1 MAEAK
6 LESLA
11 NELLLD
17 IFEHLTAV
25 NLLDAFHHLNSRFD
39 TLLFIYF
46 HGYNLDFRFISKQ
59 KFILFIQQTLPLIIN
74 QITLFLKHLRLI
86 E

>member
-17 IFEHLTAV
+17 IFPHLIAV

-39 TLLFIYF
+39 TLLFIYS
-46 HGYNLDFRFISKQ
+46 RRQ
-59 KFILFIQQTLPLIIN
+59 KSGPTLYFEWSI
-74 QITLFLKHLRLI
+74 
-86 E
+86 